1 MLVFD
6 VLDVLDDVRETFT
19 VLAAIRCILLK
30 IFYGHVFGRF

>member
-6 VLDVLDDVRETFT
+6 VLDVLDNVRENFT
-19 VLAAIRCILLK
+19 VSAAIRCILLN